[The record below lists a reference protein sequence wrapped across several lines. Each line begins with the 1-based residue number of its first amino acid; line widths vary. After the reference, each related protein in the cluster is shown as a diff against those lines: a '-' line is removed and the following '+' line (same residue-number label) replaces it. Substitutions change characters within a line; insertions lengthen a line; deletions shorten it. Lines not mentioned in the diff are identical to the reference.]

1 MALAAACLT
10 LAAMPSAAYAGRYGS
25 FVHRAGQGYA
35 PGTSAGRLG
44 VINLHR
50 AFSFRGLRQTQNS
63 DVTLADRAS
72 TRGSNAIE
80 ITKAASI

>member
-1 MALAAACLT
+1 MPVDLARSCIGL
-10 LAAMPSAAYAGRYGS
+10 GRVTG
-25 FVHRAGQGYA
+25 RAQARAVLVLSTFIG
-35 PGTSAGRLG
+35 PLVSAGCAKRK
-44 VINLHR
+44 
-50 AFSFRGLRQTQNS
+50 NS